1 MNEKEMFLQAW
12 EREFQTTL
20 KVLKG
25 YPKEKL
31 DLKPAERSRTAKD
44 LLWTFVVEEKV
55 VDGVVKGQVDFM
67 NMPKPPA
74 TLGEIVSAYEATH
87 REMGQKL
94 KALTDQ
100 EFNTAIP
107 FMVAPKQMGKV
118 RRGDILWMMLMDS
131 VHHRGQL
138 SVYLR
143 VAGAKVPSI
152 YGPSADEPWM

>member
-1 MNEKEMFLQAW
+1 MNEKEMYLQTW

-20 KVLKG
+20 KILKA
-25 YPKEKL
+25 YPQEKL
-31 DLKPAERSRTAKD
+31 DLRPAEKSRSAKD
-44 LLWTFVVEEKV
+44 LLWTFVMEEKV
-55 VDGVVKGQVDFM
+55 IDGVVKGQIDFT

-74 TLGEIVSAYEATH
+74 MKQEIISTYEATH
-87 REMGQKL
+87 KEMVTKVKNL
-94 KALTDQ
+94 SEQ
-100 EFNTAIP
+100 ELNTAIP
-107 FMVAPKQMGKV
+107 FMVAPKQMGQVK
-118 RRGDILWMMLMDS
+118 RSDILWMMLMDS